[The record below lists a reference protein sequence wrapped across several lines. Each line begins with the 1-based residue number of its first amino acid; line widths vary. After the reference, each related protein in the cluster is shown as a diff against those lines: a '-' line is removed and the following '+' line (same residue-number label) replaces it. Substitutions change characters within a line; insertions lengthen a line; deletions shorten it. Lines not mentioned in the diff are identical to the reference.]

1 MDSYTKDLHMQD
13 KDYVSDI
20 PNNELSPLEGDHEES
35 QPRFSVEEPL
45 EVQLRFELGSLVDA
59 QVLLDTHGPRES
71 HWDFVRQEQGRFQT
85 SSEDNTGLLVHVK
98 QDDLKPFD
106 NCEGWPRSTSQV
118 DAQLFIDAQDDVSM
132 ITEAFGGK
140 DRSMSDL
147 VQDDRNLLLP
157 SYRHQEDAT
166 AWIGE
171 EGKAHEVD
179 NSCRECIVDGAT
191 EASQIS
197 VERPDTRGACES
209 STEFSPIH
217 SENIQIQTIENNEKH
232 EAEQSAPDLVI
243 EPLLNSEQKAAD
255 NAASLTVSEPQCQVP
270 CNVPEEANV
279 YQDLP
284 LDCSKQNQADS
295 IQPEASSIDEVEV
308 SAQTA
313 AIIPTEDVN
322 IPAGVTLN
330 AQDSCVMEEE
340 SKTIAV
346 ETKVDDETLLVIS
359 ESIKKDVE
367 AGHVLSN
374 KTEETQETGTAP
386 VIQSHDIVSHSS
398 PKLESETPG
407 VIPVTVEKQHT
418 SGGTCFDSE
427 RLMQSSEV
435 IAVPESGEKQSASE
449 PPYSKVDC
457 ILQGSEV
464 VTTSSNSEVEK
475 LKETSPM
482 NNMKVSSDEMVDG
495 MDGARLCGDLEKIDE
510 AKDEAG
516 EGLDAQEQNT
526 HTLETVDGMDVA
538 GLLEKNDEAKC
549 EAGDG
554 LDAQEQNPHIP
565 AIQLADTNLAGEKA
579 VGAMKLS
586 TAEQQVTCLEPA
598 ASIPKQDAADVST
611 SAGNL
616 ENTSM
621 CNKMEHIQ
629 GIDTMADL
637 SEVTPDIALKEI
649 NLGEQQASNLSRAPQ
664 VSAVH
669 GDADSLQ
676 PADYSV
682 ESKDHTADDNVN
694 MGQDGEHKSVIPTM
708 LTVEDLSLGDESMN
722 KIIEAQSIDESSRQ
736 DELQADSSEALIQEL
751 SMKHHNN
758 DQSASDYS
766 ISSANPILLNE
777 DKNSTE
783 STHPGGVLHVLLDV
797 HKEGATCD
805 SLLKEASV
813 QDHAKMV
820 ESKEF
825 ANVQKLNPGDA
836 IRKDSASA
844 EDVAAGLSD
853 TYASGL
859 TGVAAITG
867 SQEDE
872 QLASNYAS
880 PQQDKVSKRKS
891 DPPTRNNRLKDSA
904 RASPL
909 QGRSDQKQKD
919 AGKEGLGRRKSTPK
933 NAAQKKGTEPVEII
947 LSPQKSVSKSAS
959 GRKKGVPPPIVQDVM
974 VSPVAKDGFQTPA
987 NISKTVLAVN
997 ARQQPLPDVNG
1008 SEIAVPMVLPVQPFS
1023 EPQQVQLRAQILVYG
1038 SLIQGAAPEEALMV
1052 AAFSNVIGAP
1062 VREAGRDLE
1071 ASGRALWEKQWQAA
1085 VERIQIKSSR
1095 DTLRD
1100 SSRASGVLVSNLPV
1114 TSAKASE
1121 AGLKVNSSPG
1131 VASNTVD
1138 ARNVTA
1144 QHTRVSDVPAT
1155 KGHPSHPKHSADSGL
1170 IISASRSNQSVA
1182 VVVPPGPST
1191 STAFRSVSS
1200 SLSEN
1205 LSQSSKARVDLQ
1217 QATPQTYYPAPPL
1230 GSFLAAAPQWLSTA
1244 TFPGPWVPQ
1253 TPAAVYNTPSPLFSH
1268 PQAIVSSDHAPD
1280 MAVARRNTPSS
1291 GTVVPIN
1298 PIVPALYTPV
1308 VGSMSVTPT
1317 AAAADLVQKRQ
1328 SVSESRPRKRKK
1340 TQSEIYVLP
1349 TDVVPNAPFMVGTG
1363 NQVTS
1368 VSDLPAGQGGLMMSS
1383 PVHLPSLSAP
1393 VSLAMVVANSQT
1405 PKAIRET
1412 SIVAVNANKASA
1424 PDSTN
1429 MLNAGGTPT
1438 RAIEQQLGKSVSLQN
1453 SASHLVQA
1461 EASAEEA
1468 ASVAAS
1474 AVRESESFWSQLKA
1488 QKNAGLTSDIEM
1500 QLVSSAVA
1508 MATAA
1513 SVAKAAAAAA
1523 RAAYEAA
1530 VQAKMISEDALG
1542 SSKQGNES
1550 ESFRLLQ
1557 DKAVNASQVWGMPE
1571 SYNSIMAAAKLA
1583 SKKRLEAAS
1592 AARAR
1597 AQNFESV
1604 LRAAE
1609 LATNAVSQ
1617 VGSVIAMGE
1626 SVPFTLEML
1635 MEAGPQGLQRLL
1647 SLGSLEDKDKTKSK
1661 GTDLQSPGKKGTPK
1675 QKGSIEK
1682 DKRPPKKSIGANKE
1696 ASIQREAR
1704 VDGWTTD
1711 SAIPARSE
1719 FDARINTE
1727 LGIGLMTE
1735 FTKQNIND
1743 HLALS
1748 MQASRQ
1754 GLPPIRLE
1762 SGLAMQQE
1770 VSIIDNQI
1778 TKGSL
1783 VEVMSNEKGLRGVWF
1798 SARVQ
1803 NVDGGK
1809 VFVLYD
1815 DLLSDDGFS
1824 PLEEWIQLKGSASKA
1839 PRVRLA
1845 HPNTNISFEGTR
1857 KRRREAMG
1865 NHKWSV
1871 GDRVDAWMRDGWWE
1885 GEIKEIIEDGE
1896 SKAKVFFPGDG
1907 DTSLVKTSKLRP
1919 SLVWSNGHWVLWTDA
1934 KQGNNQESKGRG
1946 DLHEGETPT
1955 AKRQKTEKAELS
1967 NTSKQKLVGTSIAE
1981 VAATQKEGSL
1991 YDSAAVKLPTDFKG
2005 FTVDGTDKSKQ
2016 QGSKVV
2022 FGVPRPT
2029 KKRKLIEVSKHYNSA
2044 RGARSTSTLNVKATN
2059 NKHEE
2064 VTIAALGF
2072 ATGSSEINR
2081 LDSSKAKKRVLPSQK
2096 SRPHKDT
2103 IPETAHSKGNAIRSK
2118 KDRPFADN
2126 KTLARKNPSTREGL
2140 LPSTTKNTEGKVINK
2155 KKLPLEKSQPES
2167 EEQPEGFPIIDVP
2180 SQKVAS
2186 PSSGTISEVNKNSSS
2201 ILLEESGKEPSH
2213 TAQKIGKPSE
2223 KQTVKESGKDSSH
2236 VTQARDSKQT
2246 SVKEREIPPSQQ
2258 AKDTNKQPLNP
2269 ANGNKHSSKKKE
2281 TQPSDPLKDNK
2292 EPTHLSKESQK
2303 QSLVQVKESESQPGQ
2318 EGETVSSR
2326 EKQPTIPTN
2335 DSEKQPKETDKG
2347 KDVGKSGV
2355 ETWEPRRTSR
2365 KIQPTSKLL
2374 EGLQTAPKLG
2384 KNSSSHD
2391 KGSRVASK
2399 AVPHQ

>member
-1 MDSYTKDLHMQD
+1 MDSYTKDLPLQD
-13 KDYVSDI
+13 KDYVADI

-35 QPRFSVEEPL
+35 HPHFSVEEPL

-85 SSEDNTGLLVHVK
+85 SSEDNRGLLVHVK

-106 NCEGWPRSTSQV
+106 NCEGWPRSASQA
-118 DAQLFIDAQDDVSM
+118 DTQLFIDSQDDVSM

-140 DRSMSDL
+140 DRNMADL
-147 VQDDRNLLLP
+147 VEDDRSLLLP
-157 SYRHQEDAT
+157 SYRHQEEAT

-171 EGKAHEVD
+171 EGRTHEVD
-179 NSCRECIVDGAT
+179 NSCRGNIVDEAV

-197 VERPDTRGACES
+197 MERPDTRDACES
-209 STEFSPIH
+209 STVFSLQ
-217 SENIQIQTIENNEKH
+217 SDNLQIQTIENNEKH

-243 EPLLNSEQKAAD
+243 EPLLNSEQRTAD
-255 NAASLTVSEPQCQVP
+255 NAASLTVSEPQCQVS
-270 CNVPEEANV
+270 CNVSEERNV
-279 YQDLP
+279 YQDDLP
-284 LDCSKQNQADS
+284 SDCSKQNQADS
-295 IQPEASSIDEVEV
+295 IQPEASSFDDVEV
-308 SAQTA
+308 SVQTT
-313 AIIPTEDVN
+313 AIIPTEEK
-322 IPAGVTLN
+322 AGLSMN
-330 AQDSCVMEEE
+330 AQDPCVLEEE
-340 SKTIAV
+340 SRATAV

-359 ESIKKDVE
+359 DSMEKDIK
-367 AGHVLSN
+367 AGHGLSN
-374 KTEETQETGTAP
+374 KNEETQETGTAP
-386 VIQSHDIVSHSS
+386 DITSHSS
-398 PKLESETPG
+398 PKLESETPD
-407 VIPVTVEKQHT
+407 VIPDKVGKQIT
-418 SGGTCFDSE
+418 SSGTCFDSE
-427 RLMQSSEV
+427 STMQSSDVTAE
-435 IAVPESGEKQSASE
+435 PESREKQSASE
-449 PPYSKVDC
+449 PSCSKVDC

-464 VTTSSNSEVEK
+464 VTVAET

-482 NNMKVSSDEMVDG
+482 NNLNILSDETVDG
-495 MDGARLCGDLEKIDE
+495 MDGARSCGDLEKIDE
-510 AKDEAG
+510 AEGEAG
-516 EGLDAQEQNT
+516 KGLDAQEQNT
-526 HTLETVDGMDVA
+526 MDVTRSC
-538 GLLEKNDEAKC
+538 GESEKNYETKG

-554 LDAQEQNPHIP
+554 LDAQEQNTHTQ
-565 AIQLADTNLAGEKA
+565 AIEQADINLAGEKA
-579 VGAMKLS
+579 VGAMELS
-586 TAEQQVTCLEPA
+586 TVEQQVTCLEPA
-598 ASIPKQDAADVST
+598 ASILKQDAADVST
-611 SAGNL
+611 SARSL
-616 ENTSM
+616 ENTTM
-621 CNKMEHIQ
+621 CDKIEHIQ
-629 GIDTMADL
+629 GIETMADL
-637 SEVTPDIALKEI
+637 SDVTPDIALKEI
-649 NLGEQQASNLSRAPQ
+649 NLGEQQARILSGTPQ
-664 VSAVH
+664 VSADN
-669 GDADSLQ
+669 GNADSLK

-682 ESKDHTADDNVN
+682 ESKDHAANDNVN
-694 MGQDGEHKSVIPTM
+694 LGQDGEHKSATPTV
-708 LTVEDLSLGDESMN
+708 LTVEDSSLGDESMN
-722 KIIEAQSIDESSRQ
+722 KRIEAQSIHESSRQ
-736 DELQADSSEALIQEL
+736 DELPTDGSEALIQEL
-751 SMKHHNN
+751 SMKNHNN

-766 ISSANPILLNE
+766 VSSAKPMLSNE

-783 STHPGGVLHVLLDV
+783 GTHPGGVLHVLLDV
-797 HKEGATCD
+797 HKEGPTGD

-813 QDHAKMV
+813 QDYVKTI
-820 ESKEF
+820 ES

-853 TYASGL
+853 TYVSGL

-867 SQEDE
+867 SREDE

-880 PQQDKVSKRKS
+880 PQQDKVSKRKLE
-891 DPPTRNNRLKDSA
+891 PPTRNNRLKDSA

-909 QGRSDQKQKD
+909 QGRSDQEQKD

-933 NAAQKKGTEPVEII
+933 NAAQKKGTELAEMIS
-947 LSPQKSVSKSAS
+947 SPQKSVSKSAS
-959 GRKKGVPPPIVQDVM
+959 GRKKGVSLPMVQDVM

-987 NISKTVLAVN
+987 TINKTVFAVN
-997 ARQQPLPDVNG
+997 ARQPVVPDVNG
-1008 SEIAVPMVLPVQPFS
+1008 SEVAVPLVLPVQPFS

-1052 AAFSNVIGAP
+1052 AAFSNVVGAP

-1085 VERIQIKSSR
+1085 VERIQAKSSR

-1100 SSRASGVLVSNLPV
+1100 SSRSSGVLVSNLPA
-1114 TSAKASE
+1114 TSARASE

-1131 VASNTVD
+1131 VTSNTVD
-1138 ARNVTA
+1138 ARNVTSL
-1144 QHTRVSDVPAT
+1144 HSRVSDVSATKGLSDVSGT
-1155 KGHPSHPKHSADSGL
+1155 KGHPSHPRQSADPGL
-1170 IISASRSNQSVA
+1170 IISTSRSNQTVA
-1182 VVVPPGPST
+1182 VVVPPGPSI
-1191 STAFRSVSS
+1191 STAFRSTSS
-1200 SLSEN
+1200 SLIEN
-1205 LSQSSKARVDLQ
+1205 VSQSSKARVDLQ
-1217 QATPQTYYPAPPL
+1217 QSMPQTYYPGPPL
-1230 GSFLAAAPQWLSTA
+1230 GSFLAGAPQWLSTT

-1253 TPAAVYNTPSPLFSH
+1253 TPAAIYNTPSPLFSH
-1268 PQAIVSSDHAPD
+1268 PQAIVTSDQAPD
-1280 MAVARRNTPSS
+1280 MAVARRNTPAS

-1308 VGSMSVTPT
+1308 VGSIPITPT
-1317 AAAADLVQKRQ
+1317 AAADLVQKRQ

-1340 TQSEIYVLP
+1340 TQSEIYVSP

-1368 VSDLPAGQGGLMMSS
+1368 VSDLSAGQGGLMMSS
-1383 PVHLPSLSAP
+1383 PVHLPSISAP
-1393 VSLAMVVANSQT
+1393 ESFAMVVAHSQT
-1405 PKAIRET
+1405 QKTIQET
-1412 SIVAVNANKASA
+1412 SITAVNANKPSA
-1424 PDSTN
+1424 LDSTN
-1429 MLNAGGTPT
+1429 MPNSGSTPT
-1438 RAIEQQLGKSVSLQN
+1438 RAIEQQLGKSVGLQN
-1453 SASHLVQA
+1453 SASQLAQA

-1474 AVRESESFWSQLKA
+1474 AVRESESLWSQLEA
-1488 QKNAGLTSDIEM
+1488 QKNSGLTSDIEM

-1508 MATAA
+1508 MTTAA

-1530 VQAKMISEDALG
+1530 LQAKMMSEDALG

-1550 ESFRLLQ
+1550 ESFRL
-1557 DKAVNASQVWGMPE
+1557 NASQVWGMPD
-1571 SYNSIMAAAKLA
+1571 SCNSIMAAAKLA

-1592 AARAR
+1592 ASRAR

-1609 LATNAVSQ
+1609 LVTYAVSQ

-1635 MEAGPQGLQRLL
+1635 MEAGPEGLQRLL
-1647 SLGSLEDKDKTKSK
+1647 SLGNSEDKDKTKSK
-1661 GTDLQSPGKKGTPK
+1661 GSGLQSPGKKGTPK

-1682 DKRPPKKSIGANKE
+1682 DKRPLKKSIGANKD
-1696 ASIQREAR
+1696 ASIQREAP

-1711 SAIPARSE
+1711 NVIPARSE
-1719 FDARINTE
+1719 FDARINAD

-1735 FTKQNIND
+1735 FSKQNIND
-1743 HLALS
+1743 HLALA

-1754 GLPPIRLE
+1754 GLSPIRLD

-1770 VSIIDNQI
+1770 VSIIDNKI

-1919 SLVWSNGHWVLWTDA
+1919 SLVWSSEHWVLWTDA
-1934 KQGNNQESKGRG
+1934 KQGKNEESKGKG
-1946 DLHEGETPT
+1946 DLNEGETPT
-1955 AKRQKTEKAELS
+1955 AKRQKTEKAQLS
-1967 NTSKQKLVGTSIAE
+1967 NTSKQKLVGTSVTD

-1991 YDSAAVKLPTDFKG
+1991 LDSAAVKLPADFKG

-2016 QGSKVV
+2016 PGSKVV

-2029 KKRKLIEVSKHYNSA
+2029 KKRKLIEVSKHYNAA
-2044 RGARSTSTLNVKATN
+2044 RGARSTNTLNVKAIN
-2059 NKHEE
+2059 NKHEDA
-2064 VTIAALGF
+2064 TTSAAGF
-2072 ATGSSEINR
+2072 VTGSSEVSK
-2081 LDSSKAKKRVLPSQK
+2081 LDSSKAKKRVLPTQK
-2096 SRPHKDT
+2096 SRSQKDS

-2118 KDRPFADN
+2118 RDRPFADS
-2126 KTLARKNPSTREGL
+2126 KALARKNPSTREGV
-2140 LPSTTKNTEGKVINK
+2140 LPSASKNTEGKVINK
-2155 KKLPLEKSQPES
+2155 KKPPLEKTHSES
-2167 EEQPEGFPIIDVP
+2167 EEQPEGFPIVDVP

-2201 ILLEESGKEPSH
+2201 ILLEESGKEP
-2213 TAQKIGKPSE
+2213 AQKIGKPSE
-2223 KQTVKESGKDSSH
+2223 KQAVKESGKDSSH
-2236 VTQARDSKQT
+2236 VTQSRDSQQT

-2258 AKDTNKQPLNP
+2258 AKD
-2269 ANGNKHSSKKKE
+2269 NGNKHSSKKKE
-2281 TQPSDPLKDNK
+2281 AQPSDSLRDNR
-2292 EPTHLSKESQK
+2292 EPSHLSRESQK
-2303 QSLVQVKESESQPGQ
+2303 QSLVQVKESESQPAQ
-2318 EGETVSSR
+2318 QAETVLSR
-2326 EKQPTIPTN
+2326 EKQPTN
-2335 DSEKQPKETDKG
+2335 DSEKQPKETEKG
-2347 KDVGKSGV
+2347 RDVGKSGA
-2355 ETWEPRRTSR
+2355 ENWEPRRTSR

-2391 KGSRVASK
+2391 KGGRVASK
-2399 AVPHQ
+2399 AVLYQ